1 MALNVPTATNAVV
14 KLLYLLRVYNAM
26 PNKQT
31 IPISK
36 CPYLYCMQKSNI
48 RCMISKDAI
57 NHVTRFSPQENDEVA
72 CSVKMPM
79 RGCDISIRE
88 GRYPYS
94 HLNFTIQ

>member
-57 NHVTRFSPQENDEVA
+57 NHVTRFSPQENDVLA
-72 CSVKMPM
+72 CSVKMPKIG
-79 RGCDISIRE
+79 RDKSVKE
-88 GRYPYS
+88 GEYPYS
-94 HLNFTIQ
+94 LLNFTSQ